1 MPIIKNKT
9 IIIKHGV
16 TICFKNLISLG
27 HTRRKTVEHDKLNY
41 INIIDKRT

>member
-9 IIIKHGV
+9 KIIKHEV